1 MVFGWGKKKPA
12 ETSVE
17 IPVEHKSNNPN
28 ISLSDVPKIIDD
40 LTKLRESQTLSEI
53 KNLRNNTAP
62 LMDDLMKIG
71 IVLEKDNLNV
81 DDIDKHLAIIVVR
94 GKQQV
99 IDILKKDVKTLM
111 QVSTIADAKKLDY
124 FLTQLLKKVGDVL
137 GRQTRVIHI
146 FAKKYANQLTNNLKT
161 MNENSDNISKL
172 LKHYASTQSTF
183 AEITDMLNKIE
194 SLNQEQIDKTKRNIE
209 LLDNLKSF
217 KEKKITLQN
226 SLDDLHSSENYK
238 KYVDLQ
244 NKLNEFNNQKL
255 KIKSEID
262 TQFTKISR
270 PLGRYAYGSALD
282 KAQNRILS
290 TLVDDPFDA
299 LVPENFDTIIV
310 ILENIRKG
318 ISSGSISVK
327 DAEKTL
333 SQLTET
339 EESLDGFIKKVSNY
353 SNIFNSM
360 KNELSE
366 LKPKNLTSLENE
378 FSKNT
383 ASENDSHLK
392 SKTILSEIDEI
403 NSKIPELIS
412 KIEGKLRI
420 FSNSK
425 YVISKS

>member
-1 MVFGWGKKKPA
+1 MVFGWGKKKPI
-12 ETSVE
+12 EPSIERKSV
-17 IPVEHKSNNPN
+17 NQN
-28 ISLSDVPKIIDD
+28 IQLDEVPQIISDLS
-40 LTKLRESQTLSEI
+40 KLRESQTLSEI

-62 LMDDLMKIG
+62 LIDDLMKIG
-71 IVLEKDNLNV
+71 IVLEKDNLNI

-124 FLTQLLKKVGDVL
+124 FLIQLLKKVGDVL

-146 FAKKYANQLTNNLKT
+146 FAKKYANQLTDNLKI

-172 LKHYASTQSTF
+172 LKHYASTQSTSD
-183 AEITDMLNKIE
+183 EITEMLNKIK
-194 SLNQEQIDKTKRNIE
+194 SLNIELSDKTKRNIE
-209 LLDNLKSF
+209 ILDNLKSF
-217 KEKKITLQN
+217 EEKKITLQT
-226 SLDDLHSSENYK
+226 SLDEVHSSENYK
-238 KYVDLQ
+238 KYVDLE
-244 NKLNEFNNQKL
+244 NKLTKFTNQKL

-270 PLGRYAYGSALD
+270 PLGRYAYGSSLD
-282 KAQNRILS
+282 KEQSGILS

-299 LVPENFDTIIV
+299 LLSENSDTIIV

-318 ISSGSISVK
+318 ISSGAISVK
-327 DAEKTL
+327 DTEKTL

-339 EESLDGFIKKVSNY
+339 EESLDGFIKKVSDY

-360 KNELSE
+360 KNELCE

-378 FSKNT
+378 FTKNT
-383 ASENDSHLK
+383 ASQNDSHLK

-403 NSKIPELIS
+403 NSKIPQLMS

-425 YVISKS
+425 YVISQS

>member
-1 MVFGWGKKKPA
+1 MVFGWGKKK
-12 ETSVE
+12 SVE
-17 IPVEHKSNNPN
+17 EPVERASVSRN
-28 ISLSDVPKIIDD
+28 ISLEDVPGIISD
-40 LTKLRESQTLSEI
+40 LSKLRESQTVSEI
-53 KNLRNNTAP
+53 KNLRNSTAP
-62 LMDDLMKIG
+62 LIDDLMKIG
-71 IVLEKDNLNV
+71 IVLEKDDLKV

-94 GKQQV
+94 GKKQV

-146 FAKKYANQLTNNLKT
+146 FAKKYANQLTDNLKT
-161 MNENSDNISKL
+161 MNDNSENISKL

-183 AEITDMLNKIE
+183 DEITEMLDKIKSHNKE
-194 SLNQEQIDKTKRNIE
+194 LSDKRKRHTEI
-209 LLDNLKSF
+209 LDNLKSF
-217 KEKKITLQN
+217 EEQKTVLQS
-226 SLDDLHSSENYK
+226 SLDEIHSSDNFK
-238 KYVDLQ
+238 KFVDLE
-244 NKLNEFNNQKL
+244 NKLNAFANQKS

-270 PLGRYAYGSALD
+270 PLGRYAYGSSLD
-282 KAQNRILS
+282 KEQNAVLS

-299 LVPENFDTIIV
+299 LRSENSDTIIV
-310 ILENIRKG
+310 ILENIRKA
-318 ISSGSISVK
+318 ITSGSISVK
-327 DAEKTL
+327 DTEKTL
-333 SQLTET
+333 LQLTET
-339 EESLDGFIKKVSNY
+339 EESLDGFIKNVSDY

-360 KNELSE
+360 KTELSE
-366 LKPKNLTSLENE
+366 LKPDNLTSLENE

-383 ASENDSHLK
+383 NSQNDSNLK

-403 NSKIPELIS
+403 NSQIPELIS

>member
-1 MVFGWGKKKPA
+1 MVFGWGKKKPIESTA
-12 ETSVE
+12 ERKSV
-17 IPVEHKSNNPN
+17 NQN
-28 ISLSDVPKIIDD
+28 IELDDVPQIISD
-40 LTKLRESQTLSEI
+40 LSKLRESQTLSEI

-62 LMDDLMKIG
+62 LIDDLMKIG
-71 IVLEKDNLNV
+71 IVLEKDNLSV

-111 QVSTIADAKKLDY
+111 QVSTITDAKKLDY
-124 FLTQLLKKVGDVL
+124 FLIQLLKKVGDVL

-146 FAKKYANQLTNNLKT
+146 FAKKYANQLSDNLKI

-172 LKHYASTQSTF
+172 LKHYESTQSTF
-183 AEITDMLNKIE
+183 DEITEMLNKIE
-194 SLNQEQIDKTKRNIE
+194 SLNTELSDKTKRNIE
-209 LLDNLKSF
+209 ILDNLKSF
-217 KEKKITLQN
+217 EEMKITLQT
-226 SLDDLHSSENYK
+226 SLDEIHSSENYK
-238 KYVDLQ
+238 KYVGLE
-244 NKLNEFNNQKL
+244 NKLTKFTNQKL

-270 PLGRYAYGSALD
+270 PLGRYAYGSSLD
-282 KAQNRILS
+282 KEQSGILS

-299 LVPENFDTIIV
+299 LLSENSDTIIV

-318 ISSGSISVK
+318 ISSGAISVK
-327 DAEKTL
+327 DADKTL

-339 EESLDGFIKKVSNY
+339 EESLDGFIKKVSDY

-378 FSKNT
+378 FSNNT
-383 ASENDSHLK
+383 ASENDSDLK
-392 SKTILSEIDEI
+392 SKTILSEIDQI
-403 NSKIPELIS
+403 NSKIPEIIS

-420 FSNSK
+420 FSNSR
-425 YVISKS
+425 YVISQS

>member
-1 MVFGWGKKKPA
+1 MVFGWGKKKQ
-12 ETSVE
+12 VE
-17 IPVEHKSNNPN
+17 EPVEHKSVNQN
-28 ISLSDVPKIIDD
+28 ISLSEVPKIIND
-40 LTKLRESQTLSEI
+40 LSKLRESQTVSEI
-53 KNLRNNTAP
+53 KNLRNSTAP
-62 LMDDLMKIG
+62 LIDELMKIG

-81 DDIDKHLAIIVVR
+81 NDIDKHLAIIVVR

-146 FAKKYANQLTNNLKT
+146 FAKKYANQLTGNLKI

-183 AEITDMLNKIE
+183 DEITEMLDKIKSHNNE
-194 SLNQEQIDKTKRNIE
+194 LSDKRKRHIE
-209 LLDNLKSF
+209 ILDNLKSF
-217 KEKKITLQN
+217 EERKTVLQS
-226 SLDDLHSSENYK
+226 SLDEIHSSENFK
-238 KYVDLQ
+238 KFVDLE
-244 NKLNEFNNQKL
+244 NKLNDFTTEKS

-270 PLGRYAYGSALD
+270 PLGRYAYGSSLD
-282 KAQNRILS
+282 KEQSAVLS

-299 LVPENFDTIIV
+299 LRSENSETIIV
-310 ILENIRKG
+310 ILENIRKA

-327 DAEKTL
+327 DTEKTL
-333 SQLTET
+333 LQLTET
-339 EESLDGFIKKVSNY
+339 EEFLDGFIKKVSDY
-353 SNIFNSM
+353 SHTFNSM
-360 KNELSE
+360 KTELSE
-366 LKPKNLTSLENE
+366 LKPADLTSIEND

-383 ASENDSHLK
+383 DSQNDSNLK

-403 NSKIPELIS
+403 NSQIPELIS
-412 KIEGKLRI
+412 KIESKLRI

>member
-1 MVFGWGKKKPA
+1 MVFGWGKKKQ
-12 ETSVE
+12 VE
-17 IPVEHKSNNPN
+17 EPVERKPVNQN
-28 ISLSDVPKIIDD
+28 ISLSEVPKIIDD
-40 LTKLRESQTLSEI
+40 LSRLRESQTLSEI
-53 KNLRNNTAP
+53 KHLRNNTAP
-62 LMDDLMKIG
+62 LIDDLMKIG

-111 QVSTIADAKKLDY
+111 QVSTMDDAKKLDY

-146 FAKKYANQLTNNLKT
+146 FAKKYANQLTDNLKI
-161 MNENSDNISKL
+161 MNGNSDSISKL
-172 LKHYASTQSTF
+172 LKHYESTQSTF
-183 AEITDMLNKIE
+183 DEITEMLNKIE
-194 SLNQEQIDKTKRNIE
+194 SLNTELSDKAKRNIE
-209 LLDNLKSF
+209 ILDNLKSF
-217 KEKKITLQN
+217 EEKKITLQT
-226 SLDDLHSSENYK
+226 SLDEIHSSENYK
-238 KYVDLQ
+238 KYVGLE
-244 NKLNEFNNQKL
+244 NKLTEFTNQKL

-270 PLGRYAYGSALD
+270 PLGRYAYGSSLD
-282 KAQNRILS
+282 KEQSGILS
-290 TLVDDPFDA
+290 ALVDDPFDA
-299 LVPENFDTIIV
+299 LRSENLDTIIV

-339 EESLDGFIKKVSNY
+339 EELLDSFIKKVSGY
-353 SNIFNSM
+353 SDIFNSM

-366 LKPKNLTSLENE
+366 LKPKNLTALENE

-383 ASENDSHLK
+383 ASKNDSHLK
-392 SKTILSEIDEI
+392 SKNILSEIDDI
-403 NSKIPELIS
+403 NSKIPEVIS